1 VARDPEGGRA
11 GTGAGDNRDN
21 GYSDEVPQPIDA
33 AP

>member
-21 GYSDEVPQPIDA
+21 GYSDESRSQ
-33 AP
+33 